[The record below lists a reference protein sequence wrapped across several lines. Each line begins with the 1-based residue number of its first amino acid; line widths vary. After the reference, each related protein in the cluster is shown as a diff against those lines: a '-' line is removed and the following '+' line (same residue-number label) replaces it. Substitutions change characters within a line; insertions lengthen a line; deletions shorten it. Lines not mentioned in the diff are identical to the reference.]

1 MRRENIIKL
10 HRKIDFPCFTFF
22 LFALLMFLT
31 AWFPF
36 YWSCWPSSINCLMAI
51 MQMCKWKWK
60 FHPRTDFY
68 MTMKSEILCLFNEMK
83 CEKAFRFVRI
93 KFISLFVS
101 PVGCWREA
109 KGMFRHDKL
118 NENFVI
124 KPLNVY
130 SPDIDFMTF
139 LLDWRNA
146 KRKKNFI
153 KHSSVSLM
161 RIVLEGCAG
170 NV

>member
-1 MRRENIIKL
+1 MRKSFSFRANKVYFAV
-10 HRKIDFPCFTFF
+10 RFT
-22 LFALLMFLT
+22 L
-31 AWFPF
+31 
-36 YWSCWPSSINCLMAI
+36 
-51 MQMCKWKWK
+51 
-60 FHPRTDFY
+60 
-68 MTMKSEILCLFNEMK
+68 
-83 CEKAFRFVRI
+83 
-93 KFISLFVS
+93 
-101 PVGCWREA
+101 GCWREA
-109 KGMFRHDKL
+109 KGMFRHDEL

>member
-1 MRRENIIKL
+1 
-10 HRKIDFPCFTFF
+10 
-22 LFALLMFLT
+22 
-31 AWFPF
+31 
-36 YWSCWPSSINCLMAI
+36 
-51 MQMCKWKWK
+51 
-60 FHPRTDFY
+60 

-83 CEKAFRFVRI
+83 CEKAFRFMRI
-93 KFISLFVS
+93 KFILPFVS

-109 KGMFRHDKL
+109 KGMFRHDEL

-146 KRKKNFI
+146 KRKKT
-153 KHSSVSLM
+153 L
-161 RIVLEGCAG
+161 
-170 NV
+170 